1 MAKKKELLPKILETG
16 ANELE
21 IIDFRMYEVL
31 PDNSLY
37 EWILGVNVAKVKEVI
52 MKPDNIVKSPGMPPE
67 LEGIAKIRDEIVP
80 IMNLAKWMKIKE
92 PPNAGKYVIVMEFL
106 RETVGVIVHNATRI
120 RRIRW
125 SDIKKPP
132 KSVYER
138 LGGKVIGVITIE
150 DDKLLLL
157 LDFEGILDELGMIK
171 IFGLDELSRMN
182 EPKESYTILILD
194 DSSVARRIIR
204 QILEK
209 EGHKV
214 IEAESGIDGLKILE
228 ELLQKAKAT
237 GKDITDYIQCIIS
250 DIEMPGMDG
259 LTFTRKV
266 KEHPEL
272 SKLPVIINTSLSDA
286 SNVAKAKMVGA
297 DAHLV
302 KFDAKDLISL
312 LNKTVQEKKKEWQ
325 KNKNKEEV
333 N

>member
-1 MAKKKELLPKILETG
+1 MPKKKELLPKILETG

-21 IIDFRMYEVL
+21 IIDFRMCEIL

-67 LEGIAKIRDEIVP
+67 LEGIAKIREEIVP

-132 KSVYER
+132 KSIYER

-171 IFGLDELSRMN
+171 IFGLDALSRMH
-182 EPKESYTILILD
+182 EPRESYTVLILD

-214 IEAESGIDGLKILE
+214 IEAESGLDGLRILE
-228 ELLQKAKAT
+228 DLLKEAKVT
-237 GKDITDYIQCIIS
+237 GKDITEYVQCVVS

-266 KEHPEL
+266 KEHPEF
-272 SKLPVIINTSLSDA
+272 SKLPVIINTSLSDS
-286 SNVAKAKMVGA
+286 SNVVKAKMVGA
-297 DAHLV
+297 EAHLV
-302 KFDAKDLISL
+302 KFDAKDLIAL
-312 LNKTVQEKKKEWQ
+312 INKTVKERKKEWQ
-325 KNKNKEEV
+325 QDKNKKE
-333 N
+333 

>member
-1 MAKKKELLPKILETG
+1 MSKKKELLPKILETG

-31 PDNSLY
+31 SNNSLY

-52 MKPDNIVKSPGMPPE
+52 MKPDNVVKSPGMPPE
-67 LEGIAKIRDEIVP
+67 LEGIAKIREEIVP

-92 PPNAGKYVIVMEFL
+92 PPNSGKYVIVMEFL

-125 SDIKKPP
+125 SDIRKPP

-150 DDKLLLL
+150 NDKLLLL

-171 IFGLDELSRMN
+171 IFGIDELSRMR
-182 EPKESYTILILD
+182 ETKESYTVLILD

-214 IEAESGIDGLKILE
+214 VEAESGIDGLETLKQF
-228 ELLQKAKAT
+228 LQKAKAV
-237 GKDITDYIQCIIS
+237 GKDITDYIQCVIS

-286 SNVAKAKMVGA
+286 SNVVKAKMVGA
-297 DAHLV
+297 SAHLV
-302 KFDAKDLISL
+302 KFDAKDLIEL
-312 LNKTVQEKKKEWQ
+312 LNETVQKKKKEW
-325 KNKNKEEV
+325 EEEKKSE
-333 N
+333 